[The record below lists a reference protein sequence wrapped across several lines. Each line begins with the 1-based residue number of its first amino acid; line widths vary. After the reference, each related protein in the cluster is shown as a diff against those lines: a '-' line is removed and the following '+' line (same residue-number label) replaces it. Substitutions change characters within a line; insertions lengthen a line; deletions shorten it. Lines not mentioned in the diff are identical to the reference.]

1 MSLPPT
7 PKHHA
12 VLAKYKRSH
21 EELVNAKVKELLEQR
36 HLYQSIII
44 DSDIAASE
52 LEGLSTDQAR
62 LVRAGASEY
71 AESWWEVEP
80 PTLPGGPPMRR
91 ITDRPDRPH
100 LHVDSAKLFCTACD
114 RREPYNLVYADDL
127 YDSIRKVGVKTS
139 SGRPEQMLVLAY
151 LCQACK
157 KRPETFLVF
166 RYGRKI
172 TFVGRHP
179 MEHVE
184 VPSVIPKSQRRAY
197 SDAVVAYQAGQIL
210 PALFMLR
217 TVIEQHAV
225 DTVGRREGERADQL
239 VDRYMQALP
248 EPVRA
253 HFTSP
258 REIYLRL
265 SAAIHAASADAP
277 LFERSTN
284 EIVRHFDAC
293 RLYANGPIGA
303 AL

>member
-1 MSLPPT
+1 
-7 PKHHA
+7 
-12 VLAKYKRSH
+12 
-21 EELVNAKVKELLEQR
+21 
-36 HLYQSIII
+36 
-44 DSDIAASE
+44 
-52 LEGLSTDQAR
+52 
-62 LVRAGASEY
+62 
-71 AESWWEVEP
+71 
-80 PTLPGGPPMRR
+80 MRR

-100 LHVDSAKLFCTACD
+100 LHVDSVKLFCAACE
-114 RREPYNLVYADDL
+114 RREPYNLVYADDV
-127 YDSIRKVGVKTS
+127 YDSISKVGVKTS

-157 KRPETFLVF
+157 KRPETFVIF

-179 MEHVE
+179 MEHVD
-184 VPSVIPKSQRRAY
+184 VPAVIPKSQRRAY

-225 DTVGRREGERADQL
+225 DTVGRQEGERADQL

-258 REIYLRL
+258 REIYSRL
-265 SAAIHAASADAP
+265 SAAIHTASADAP

-293 RLYANGPIGA
+293 RLYANSPISQSAG
-303 AL
+303 